1 MARYIIV
8 RILQG
13 IVVVWI
19 VTLMVFTI
27 LHLTPGD
34 PVDLIVGEANVT
46 HEQREAI
53 RHFWGLDRP
62 IYVQYFTWLKN
73 IVHGDFGESVAF
85 GGRPV
90 TDLLRAAA
98 PNTLKLNALALFFS
112 LVVAIPVGVFA
123 AVKRYTLFDG
133 TATIF
138 STLGISIPNFW
149 LGLMLIILF
158 SLKLGWLPPF
168 GSAGWKAYILP
179 VFVLAT
185 EQMAL
190 IARLT
195 RATTLEVMNQEY
207 VATARAKGLS
217 ERVVMMR
224 HIVRNALLPIITV
237 VGFRVGVLL
246 SGTIVIET
254 VFAWPGIGRLLFQA
268 ISRRDYL
275 VVQSIVTIG
284 AAIVILATLLTDIIY
299 AYVDP
304 RIRYR

>member
-1 MARYIIV
+1 MARYVILRV
-8 RILQG
+8 LQG
-13 IVVVWI
+13 LVVIWL

-34 PVDLIVGEANVT
+34 PVDLIVGEANMT
-46 HEQREAI
+46 TEQREAI
-53 RHFWGLDRP
+53 RHFWGLDKP
-62 IYVQYFTWLKN
+62 VYVQYFTWLKN
-73 IVHGDFGESVAF
+73 IVHGDFGVSVSF

-90 TDLLRAAA
+90 SDLLLAAA
-98 PNTLKLNALALFFS
+98 PNTLKLNALALFFA
-112 LVVAIPVGVFA
+112 LVVAIPLGILA
-123 AVKRYTLFDG
+123 AVRRYTLFDAS
-133 TATIF
+133 ATVL

-168 GSAGWKAYILP
+168 GSSGWKAYILP

-190 IARLT
+190 LARLT

-207 VATARAKGLS
+207 VTTARAKGLT
-217 ERVVMMR
+217 ERVVMLR
-224 HIVRNALLPIITV
+224 HILRNALLPIITV
-237 VGFRVGVLL
+237 IGFRVGVLL

-254 VFAWPGIGRLLFQA
+254 VFAWPGIGRLLFQS

-284 AAIVILATLLTDIIY
+284 AAIVVLATLLTDIVY
-299 AYVDP
+299 AYADP

>member
-1 MARYIIV
+1 MARYVVV
-8 RILQG
+8 RVLQG
-13 IVVVWI
+13 IVVIWI

-34 PVDLIVGEANVT
+34 PVDLIVGEANMT
-46 HEQREAI
+46 HEQREQI
-53 RHFWGLDRP
+53 RHFWGLDKP
-62 IYVQYFTWLKN
+62 IYVQYFTWLN
-73 IVHGDFGESVAF
+73 NLVHGNFGESISF

-112 LVVAIPVGVFA
+112 LLVALPVGVFA
-123 AVKRYTLFDG
+123 AVKRYSLFDG
-133 TATIF
+133 TATVF

-149 LGLMLIILF
+149 LGLVLIILF

-168 GSAGWKAYILP
+168 GSNGWKAYILP

-207 VATARAKGLS
+207 VATARAKGLT

-237 VGFRVGVLL
+237 IGFRVGVLL

-284 AAIVILATLLTDIIY
+284 AAVVILATLLTDIIY

>member
-1 MARYIIV
+1 MVRYVILRV
-8 RILQG
+8 LQG
-13 IVVVWI
+13 VVVIWI
-19 VTLMVFTI
+19 VTLIVFTI

-46 HEQREAI
+46 YEQREII
-53 RHFWGLDRP
+53 RKFWGLDQP
-62 IYVQYFTWLKN
+62 IYVQYFTWLRN
-73 IVHGDFGESVAF
+73 ILQGNFGESVSF

-90 TDLLRAAA
+90 GDLLLAAA
-98 PNTLKLNALALFFS
+98 PNTLKLNGLALFFS
-112 LVVAIPVGVFA
+112 LLVAIPLGIVA
-123 AVKRYTLFDG
+123 AAKRYTIFDAS
-133 TATIF
+133 ATVF

-158 SLKLGWLPPF
+158 ALKLGWLPPF
-168 GSAGWKAYILP
+168 GSSGWKAYVLP
-179 VFVLAT
+179 VFVLST

-190 IARLT
+190 FARLT

-207 VATARAKGLS
+207 VATARAKGLT
-217 ERVVMMR
+217 ERAVMLR
-224 HIVRNALLPIITV
+224 HVVRNALLPIITV
-237 VGFRVGVLL
+237 VGFRIGVLL

-254 VFAWPGIGRLLFQA
+254 VFAWPGIGRLLFQS

-284 AAIVILATLLTDIIY
+284 AAIVIVATLITDLIY
-299 AYVDP
+299 AYADP

>member
-1 MARYIIV
+1 MTRYVIL
-8 RILQG
+8 RLLQG
-13 IVVVWI
+13 IIVIWI

-34 PVDLIVGEANVT
+34 PVDLIVGEANMT
-46 HEQREAI
+46 TAQREQI
-53 RHFWGLDRP
+53 RHFWGLDKP

-73 IVHGDFGESVAF
+73 ILHGDFGVSVSF

-90 TDLLRAAA
+90 SDLLLAAA
-98 PNTLKLNALALFFS
+98 PNTLKLNALALFIS
-112 LVVAIPVGVFA
+112 LVVAIPLGILA
-123 AVKRYTLFDG
+123 AVRRYTFFDAS
-133 TATIF
+133 ATVF

-149 LGLMLIILF
+149 LGLVLIVLF

-168 GSAGWKAYILP
+168 GSNGWKAYILP

-207 VATARAKGLS
+207 VATARAKGLT
-217 ERVVMMR
+217 ERVVMLR
-224 HIVRNALLPIITV
+224 HIVRNSLLPIITV
-237 VGFRVGVLL
+237 IGLRIGVLL

-254 VFAWPGIGRLLFQA
+254 VFAWPGIGRLLFQS

-275 VVQSIVTIG
+275 VVQAIVTIG
-284 AAIVILATLLTDIIY
+284 AAIVIVATLITDIVY
-299 AYVDP
+299 AYADP

>member
-1 MARYIIV
+1 LARYV
-8 RILQG
+8 VLRVLQG
-13 IVVVWI
+13 ILVIWI

-46 HEQREAI
+46 HAQREEI
-53 RHFWGLDRP
+53 RHFWGLDKP
-62 IYVQYFTWLKN
+62 VHVQYLLWLRN
-73 IVHGDFGESVAF
+73 IVHGDFGVSVSF

-90 TDLLRAAA
+90 SDLLRAAA
-98 PNTLKLNALALFFS
+98 PNTLKLNALALLFS
-112 LVVAIPVGVFA
+112 LIVAIPMGIFA
-123 AVKRYTLFDG
+123 AVKRYTIFDAS
-133 TATIF
+133 ATIA
-138 STLGISIPNFW
+138 STLGVSIPNFW
-149 LGLMLIILF
+149 LGLILIIIF
-158 SLKLGWLPPF
+158 ALKLGWLPPF
-168 GSAGWKAYILP
+168 GSTGWKSYVLP

-190 IARLT
+190 IARLM

-207 VATARAKGLS
+207 VATARAKGLN
-217 ERVVMMR
+217 ERVVMLR
-224 HIVRNALLPIITV
+224 HVVRNALLPIITV
-237 VGFRVGVLL
+237 IGFRVGVLL

-275 VVQSIVTIG
+275 VVQSVVTLG
-284 AAIVILATLLTDIIY
+284 AVVVVLATLVTDIVY
-299 AYVDP
+299 AYADP

>member
-1 MARYIIV
+1 LARYAV
-8 RILQG
+8 LRLLQG
-13 IVVVWI
+13 IIVIWI

-34 PVDLIVGEANVT
+34 PVDLIVGEANMT
-46 HEQREAI
+46 TQQRDQI
-53 RHFWGLDRP
+53 RHFWGLDKP

-73 IVHGDFGESVAF
+73 IVHGDFGESVTF

-90 TDLLRAAA
+90 SDLLRAAA
-98 PNTLKLNALALFFS
+98 PNTLKLNALALIIS
-112 LVVAIPVGVFA
+112 ILVAIPVGVFA
-123 AVKRYTLFDG
+123 AVKQYSFFDG
-133 TATIF
+133 ASIF
-138 STLGISIPNFW
+138 LSTLGISIPNFW

-168 GSAGWKAYILP
+168 GSNGWKAYILP
-179 VFVLAT
+179 VFVLSS

-190 IARLT
+190 FARLT

-207 VATARAKGLS
+207 VATARAKGLA
-217 ERVVMMR
+217 ERIVLFR

-237 VGFRVGVLL
+237 VGFRIGVLL